1 MTISSDPKS
10 CLNTLTYSR
19 FKLDCKKWVS
29 HSTKGQLISKSNCH
43 VVNSSKRRT
52 NEVIFSTMRCV
63 SVCFLEG
70 IEDTK
75 KPFEIT

>member
-43 VVNSSKRRT
+43 AVNSPKRRT

-63 SVCFLEG
+63 FVRFLEG